1 MMEMKVKAGMSTG
14 YAKWSNTEV
23 PSMRS
28 RLPFHHR
35 VNKSLKRKCEGGR
48 LAEGVTFVR
57 DHVLIRP
64 PQQVWHDRV

>member
-1 MMEMKVKAGMSTG
+1 MMEMKVKAGMSTT

-28 RLPFHHR
+28 RLPFHRR
-35 VNKSLKRKCEGGR
+35 VRKGD

-64 PQQVWHDRV
+64 PQQDNTNKSGMTESKGE